1 LILVAILIGI
11 IPCLAADQASSPK
24 DLIYITVKNPP
35 YNYQEDGKPLQG
47 ISVDLLEMVWER
59 MGVDLNRSVIKI
71 LPWTEAYQRTL
82 NEPNTVFLS
91 ISRLPQ
97 REQLFKWAGPI
108 GPIRNV
114 LLVRNDKNISI
125 ITPEDL
131 KKYKIG
137 VINDTSSML
146 LLLDTGIKK
155 EDLVLAQTAKPLIEM
170 LENGSIDA
178 WARGDRV
185 GIWEI
190 NDLGLNASDYKT
202 AYTLGQMDYY
212 YAFNKETPDSLVQS
226 FQEAIDYLKGN
237 KDTNG
242 VSDYEKILS
251 RYESPML

>member
-59 MGVDLNRSVIKI
+59 MGVDLNRSAIKF
-71 LPWTEAYQRTL
+71 LPWDEGYQRAL
-82 NEPNTVFLS
+82 NEPNTVLFS
-91 ISRLPQ
+91 IARLPQ

-108 GPIRNV
+108 GPRRNV
-114 LLVRNDKNISI
+114 LWVRSDRNLSI
-125 ITPEDL
+125 MTPEDL

-137 VINDTSSML
+137 AVDNDSRMFI
-146 LLLDTGIKK
+146 LLDMGVNK
-155 EDLVLAQTAKPLIEM
+155 EDLVLTPTSDPLIEM

-178 WARGDRV
+178 WADSDRAS
-185 GIWEI
+185 IWEI
-190 NDLGLNASDYKT
+190 NNLGLNASDYKI
-202 AYTLGQMDYY
+202 AYTLGETDLYY
-212 YAFNKETPDSLVQS
+212 VFNKETPDSLVQS

-237 KDTNG
+237 KDKNG

>member
-1 LILVAILIGI
+1 MILVAILMGI
-11 IPCLAADQASSPK
+11 TPCLAADQASSPK
-24 DLIYITVKNPP
+24 DLIYITEQYPP

-59 MGVDLNRSVIKI
+59 MGVDLNRSVII
-71 LPWTEAYQRTL
+71 LLPWPEGYHRAL
-82 NEPNTVFLS
+82 NETNTVYFSLS
-91 ISRLPQ
+91 RVPQ

-108 GPIRNV
+108 GPVKSV
-114 LLVRNDKNISI
+114 LLVRSDRNIN
-125 ITPEDL
+125 ITTQEDL

-146 LLLDTGIKK
+146 LLLDMGVKK

-178 WARGDRV
+178 WARGDRA
-185 GIWEI
+185 GMWEI
-190 NDLGLNASDYKT
+190 NELGRNASDYKT
-202 AYTLGQMDYY
+202 AYTLGQSDHY

>member
-1 LILVAILIGI
+1 M
-11 IPCLAADQASSPK
+11 ADDDASSPK
-24 DLIYITVKNPP
+24 DLIYITEQYPP
-35 YNYQEDGKPLQG
+35 YNYQEDGKLQG

-82 NEPNTVFLS
+82 NEPNTVYLS

-114 LLVRNDKNISI
+114 LLVRSDKNISI
-125 ITPEDL
+125 TTPEDL

-137 VINDTSSML
+137 VINNTSSML
-146 LLLDTGIKK
+146 LLLDKGIKK
-155 EDLVLAQTAKPLIEM
+155 EDLVLENESKPLIEM
-170 LENGSIDA
+170 LQNGSIDA
-178 WARGDRV
+178 WARGDRA

-202 AYTLGQMDYY
+202 AYTLEQTDYY
-212 YAFNKETPDSLVQS
+212 YAFNKETSDSLVQS
-226 FQEAIDYLKGN
+226 FQEAIDYIKTN
-237 KDTNG
+237 KDKNG

>member
-24 DLIYITVKNPP
+24 DLIYITEQYPP
-35 YNYQEDGKPLQG
+35 YNYQEDGKLQG

>member
-1 LILVAILIGI
+1 
-11 IPCLAADQASSPK
+11 
-24 DLIYITVKNPP
+24 
-35 YNYQEDGKPLQG
+35 
-47 ISVDLLEMVWER
+47 
-59 MGVDLNRSVIKI
+59 
-71 LPWTEAYQRTL
+71 L
-82 NEPNTVFLS
+82 NEPNTVYLS

-114 LLVRNDKNISI
+114 LLVRSDKNISI
-125 ITPEDL
+125 TTPEDL

-137 VINDTSSML
+137 VIIDTSSML
-146 LLLDTGIKK
+146 LLLDKGIKK
-155 EDLVLAQTAKPLIEM
+155 EDLVLENESKPLIEM
-170 LENGSIDA
+170 LQNGSIDA
-178 WARGDRV
+178 WARGDRA

-212 YAFNKETPDSLVQS
+212 YAFNKETSDSLVQS
-226 FQEAIDYLKGN
+226 FQEAIDYIKTN
-237 KDTNG
+237 KDKNG

>member
-1 LILVAILIGI
+1 MAILIGI